1 MNAPTGIKFLPNLGL
16 ALQRALQWR
25 LLLWWVLLTLLP
37 ALALL
42 LPVWNTLS
50 SQLDHTLH
58 SAEWAQHWDFMMM
71 LDLATVMYRGQD
83 VFAGSGR
90 TAVLLLLV
98 MIPLLNGL
106 FIANSRSTAPMT
118 MGELLREGLRYYW
131 PMFRMMLIALI
142 PLAIALVVIRLSNK
156 GVSHYSEGAIL
167 QSDVD
172 HVKWA
177 AQALSLIV
185 FALANASVDA
195 GRASLALEPTRR
207 SAFKAWWRGLKL
219 VLRHPLRSV
228 VLYLG
233 ITALA
238 AVALMIALGL
248 RVELSNASFIGLL
261 LGLLIAQIMAAI
273 IAWMHYARLFGM
285 AELTRALKPAPAA

>member
-1 MNAPTGIKFLPNLGL
+1 MNAPTAIKFLPNLGL
-16 ALQRALQWR
+16 AVRRALQWR

-50 SQLDHTLH
+50 SQLDHTVH
-58 SAEWAQHWDFMMM
+58 SAEWAQSWDFMMM
-71 LDLATVMYRGQD
+71 GDLGTVMGREQE
-83 VFAGSGR
+83 VFAGSSR

-131 PMFRMMLIALI
+131 RMFRMMLIALI

-156 GVSHYSEGAIL
+156 GVSHYSERAIL

-172 HVKWA
+172 HVKWV
-177 AQALSLIV
+177 AQGLCLII
-185 FALANASVDA
+185 FAIANASVDA

-248 RVELSNASFIGLL
+248 RVELRNASFMGLV
-261 LGLLIAQIMAAI
+261 LGLLIAQIMAAT

-285 AELTRALKPAPAA
+285 VELTRALKS